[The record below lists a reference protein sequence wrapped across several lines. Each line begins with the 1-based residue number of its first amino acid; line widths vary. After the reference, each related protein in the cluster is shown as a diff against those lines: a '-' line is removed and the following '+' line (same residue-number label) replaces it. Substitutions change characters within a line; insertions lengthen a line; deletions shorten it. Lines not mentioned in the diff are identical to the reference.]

1 MVEEYSLYFHVPFC
15 RRKCDYCHFYVQPER
30 EDAKELLLKGLL
42 LEWQSYL
49 PLLKHKRPLTLYF
62 GGGTP
67 TLFSSERLKK
77 LLEGLS
83 LDLSA
88 CKEITLEANP
98 EEVTPELI
106 AAYAACGINRVSLGV
121 QSLNDSELKI
131 LGRTHDSARVAQA
144 IDAIVAAGIT
154 NLSIDLMYDLPDQT
168 LESWKRTLSQAV
180 SFPITHLSL
189 YNLTIEPHTAF
200 DRKRRLLTPRLPSS
214 EASAAMFE
222 EACDALTR
230 GGFDQYEI
238 SAFARQGKIAVH
250 NSGYWTDRPFLGLG
264 PSAYS
269 YWGGERFR
277 NIPHLKKYV
286 EALEKGESP
295 VDEREKLDPIA
306 HVKELFVLR
315 LRLLQEGVDLKRF
328 VERYGALPKEL
339 DQGVRKLIGLGLL
352 KEKEGVLKLTHQGV
366 LFYDTVASELI

>member
-1 MVEEYSLYFHVPFC
+1 MVEEYSLYFHIPFC

-30 EDAKELLLKGLL
+30 EDAKDLLLKALL
-42 LEWQSYL
+42 MEWQSLL
-49 PLLKHKRPLTLYF
+49 PLLKSKSPLTLYF

-67 TLFSSERLKK
+67 TLFGPDRLSK

-83 LDLSA
+83 LDLSS

-98 EEVTPELI
+98 EEVTPSLI

-131 LGRTHDSARVAQA
+131 LGRTHDSARVTQA
-144 IDAIVAAGIT
+144 IEAILTAGIT
-154 NLSIDLMYDLPDQT
+154 NISIDLMYDLPDQT
-168 LESWKRTLSQAV
+168 LDSWKRTLSQAV
-180 SFPITHLSL
+180 NFPITHLSL

-214 EASAAMFE
+214 ETSTAMFE
-222 EACDALTR
+222 EACHALKM
-230 GGFDQYEI
+230 GGFQHYEI

-250 NSGYWTDRPFLGLG
+250 NSGYWTDRPFFGLG

-277 NIPHLKKYV
+277 NIPHLKKYA

-306 HVKELFVLR
+306 HLKELFVLR
-315 LRLLQEGVDLKRF
+315 LRLLQEGVNLKRF
-328 VERYGALPKEL
+328 VTRYGALPKEV
-339 DQGVRKLIGLGLL
+339 DQGVNKLREQGLIE
-352 KEKEGVLKLTHQGV
+352 EKGGVLKLTPKGV
-366 LFYDTVASELI
+366 LFYDTVATELI